1 MPNSSVAVG
10 LRLGDLLLDAVAAQ
24 RATWRAYPMTT
35 NGYQWPPRQQVQNA
49 VHLSLPFTSLA

>member
-1 MPNSSVAVG
+1 VAVG

-49 VHLSLPFTSLA
+49 AHLSLPFTSLA